1 VWAIFTCGELM
12 MYFVNHSL
20 YLTFQIVD

>member
-1 VWAIFTCGELM
+1 M